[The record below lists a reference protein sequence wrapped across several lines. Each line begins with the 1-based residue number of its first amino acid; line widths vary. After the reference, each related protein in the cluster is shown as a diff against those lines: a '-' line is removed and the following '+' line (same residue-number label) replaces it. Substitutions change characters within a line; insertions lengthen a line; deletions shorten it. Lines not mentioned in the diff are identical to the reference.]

1 MIQQEFHDKEKKK
14 DGDTQKSVMC
24 QCVKTNLM
32 KWSLDQLL
40 NDVTR
45 NVKTPLNV
53 CEKLHNITCSLTWL
67 VLSTVYL

>member
-1 MIQQEFHDKEKKK
+1 MEIHFV
-14 DGDTQKSVMC
+14 SVMC

-53 CEKLHNITCSLTWL
+53 CEKLHNITCSITWL